1 MKAELEQLDDW
12 SADNDD
18 ENTAEK
24 NESKFITRSKLCKV
38 VLKVELPIM
47 KQGVRQ
53 DSEAATD
60 LSILVAYSVFSHK
73 LSPNLSSNI

>member
-1 MKAELEQLDDW
+1 MEAELEQLDDW

-47 KQGVRQ
+47 KKGLCQV
-53 DSEAATD
+53 SEAATD

-73 LSPNLSSNI
+73 HQTKPII